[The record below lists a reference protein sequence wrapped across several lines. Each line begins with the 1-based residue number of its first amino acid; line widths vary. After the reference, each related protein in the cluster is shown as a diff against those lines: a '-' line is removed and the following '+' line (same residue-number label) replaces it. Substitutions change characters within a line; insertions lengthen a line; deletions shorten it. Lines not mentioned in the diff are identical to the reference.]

1 MPVDWEKYQD
11 EAREATEKARAAVI
25 SEVDEV
31 RNFYRKEFEKAQ
43 TSALQERDSDVG
55 LGETPEA
62 FQARIAAV
70 PGIFNDRA
78 QSAAEIVHAPHIEA
92 SIAAQKIATSHTV
105 EPTNK
110 EPAESTE
117 DTSPEPEA
125 ETPAE
130 NQEPA
135 PEPTPEATPEENAT
149 PEPSPEPQPEQPTPE
164 PEQESVPEPSS
175 EPVADAPQEEQ
186 APAAEDAPAA

>member
-1 MPVDWEKYQD
+1 MPVDWEKYKD
-11 EAREATEKARAAVI
+11 EAKEATEKARAAVI

-31 RNFYRKEFEKAQ
+31 RDFYRKEFEKAQ
-43 TSALQERDSDVG
+43 TSALQARDPDVG

-117 DTSPEPEA
+117 EDTSPEPEA
-125 ETPAE
+125 PAE
-130 NQEPA
+130 DQEPT
-135 PEPTPEATPEENAT
+135 EPTPEATPEENST
-149 PEPSPEPQPEQPTPE
+149 PEPSPDPQPEQPTPE
-164 PEQESVPEPSS
+164 PEQEAVPEPN
-175 EPVADAPQEEQ
+175 PVTDAPQDEQ
-186 APAAEDAPAA
+186 APA